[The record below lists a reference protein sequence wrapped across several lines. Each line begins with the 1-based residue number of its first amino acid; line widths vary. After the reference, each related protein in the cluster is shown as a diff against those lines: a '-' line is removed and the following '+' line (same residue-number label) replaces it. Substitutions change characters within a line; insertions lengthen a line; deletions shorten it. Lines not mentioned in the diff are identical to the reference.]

1 MPSAELSLAG
11 SAAGSPRRARRG
23 GTEDAA
29 AWRPFLAR
37 VGTWPSPRRRSP
49 IPPGDPRWG
58 VAAELGSAKQPDTC
72 AGVARGVRSSRS
84 AWFLQLP
91 DFCRE
96 TGQSARGPCSAGLA
110 FGGLHAATW
119 GPKSPSEL
127 SLPLGRPSVGK
138 CRNSVPGLGRSS
150 SHSQSAGEEVHG
162 SLVTVVFA
170 ACCVDISGIRCLSRA
185 GALQRRAAPRRDGVC
200 QSPFSWARLCVAAW
214 DTRPLQTCSP
224 CGG

>member
-1 MPSAELSLAG
+1 MALRMPQRGDPSPHGWERGRAPGVGARLCPRG
-11 SAAGSPRRARRG
+11 SSQSPRETHG
-23 GTEDAA
+23 GES
-29 AWRPFLAR
+29 L
-37 VGTWPSPRRRSP
+37 PSWGLRSSQT
-49 IPPGDPRWG
+49 R
-58 VAAELGSAKQPDTC
+58 C

-91 DFCRE
+91 DFCGE

-170 ACCVDISGIRCLSRA
+170 ACCVDIGGIRCLSRA